1 MKVFQVAGKQASA
14 SKAPP
19 AVATERSKSAFRPGP
34 HPAHEPPQIPPLARA
49 RLLQAKLRVNTPGD
63 RHERE
68 ADAIADR
75 VMRESAPSWGEG
87 GTPGGDGR
95 GPSAERG
102 VTHAADVPS
111 DLQRACAACDSEHEV
126 QRVAAGPSDT
136 LPEAEARV
144 AAVQGGHPPTREER
158 AFFEPR
164 FGFDFS
170 GVRIHTGPTAD
181 AAARSVGALAYTRGR
196 DIVFREGS
204 YAPGTDPGRRL
215 LAHELAHVVQQG
227 AAGPVAGPPPSL
239 PVGGSVRRAVEEDA
253 REPGDVAQQSASAGA
268 GLSAVE
274 PMIQRACPSTTCPV
288 IAVPWPAYH
297 PLSEQAE
304 KCIQDLYGESHSG
317 NLISYN
323 KGWTSLTATGVG
335 GPALKCIQ
343 QKWFTGPSGMYAGE
357 PDIWDFT
364 NNTMYEVTTP
374 LGASF
379 RIGKLGAEVK
389 LATDLAST
397 AECGGS
403 SFDRGTW
410 FPPGP
415 CYSLGGDFYISV
427 YNVNGVLIYN
437 LVKESAKEAALAAML
452 AMLAAGVK
460 SGMFQSMGKGL
471 LGAAGKKLLPGYAI
485 ASAVAALVL
494 ISSGRAEAKIGGGG
508 DEPLVGLF
516 KALAAKGDPVPPE
529 VQHMI
534 ESDPELKKLV
544 EDAMSKDADPTDAQ
558 KKLSAKVLQLINDNK
573 DQFSADDLKALLAVS
588 ESAGKSLPPG
598 DVTVDTL
605 KQLAQAKGVDVDAT
619 ATATATA
626 TGTGK
631 TDPSVVKDKDKAS
644 GGGDAK
650 TDDPDS
656 KGLSKKSV
664 ELIKNA
670 SAGQKL
676 VFDGVFGS
684 RQSGAK
690 GPLVTD
696 ADVDR
701 FFSLIPKDITTD
713 KAKAILAK
721 TEPYKGGS
729 VNDLLNGL
737 QTAAAGEL
745 SSVPTETSADPGVG
759 GGAASKSGPQTPQSE
774 TLEALKKAASKGD
787 FSKISEGG
795 RRFQTFE
802 YGPTDIVV
810 GNTLTVTLLSVI
822 GGKKCAAVTSFR
834 VSEATG
840 LDPSKLDTKQTFTIK
855 GDYTYSSEFVDAD
868 GNIAAPRNFIVG
880 KAVNFTTTYTPASK
894 PTPKPKSN

>member
-1 MKVFQVAGKQASA
+1 
-14 SKAPP
+14 
-19 AVATERSKSAFRPGP
+19 
-34 HPAHEPPQIPPLARA
+34 
-49 RLLQAKLRVNTPGD
+49 
-63 RHERE
+63 
-68 ADAIADR
+68 
-75 VMRESAPSWGEG
+75 
-87 GTPGGDGR
+87 
-95 GPSAERG
+95 
-102 VTHAADVPS
+102 
-111 DLQRACAACDSEHEV
+111 
-126 QRVAAGPSDT
+126 
-136 LPEAEARV
+136 
-144 AAVQGGHPPTREER
+144 
-158 AFFEPR
+158 
-164 FGFDFS
+164 
-170 GVRIHTGPTAD
+170 
-181 AAARSVGALAYTRGR
+181 
-196 DIVFREGS
+196 
-204 YAPGTDPGRRL
+204 
-215 LAHELAHVVQQG
+215 
-227 AAGPVAGPPPSL
+227 VAGPPPS
-239 PVGGSVRRAVEEDA
+239 PSVGGSVRRAVDEDA
-253 REPGDVAQQSASAGA
+253 REPGNVAQQSAGAGA

-297 PLSEQAE
+297 PFSAQAE
-304 KCIQDLYGESHSG
+304 KCVQDLYGESHSG
-317 NLISYN
+317 NLIGYN
-323 KGWTSLTATGVG
+323 KGWTSLTPTGVG

-364 NNTMYEVTTP
+364 NNTMYEITTP
-374 LGASF
+374 SGASF

-415 CYSLGGDFYISV
+415 CYSLGGDFYIRV
-427 YNVNGVLIYN
+427 YNVNGVLIYD
-437 LVKESAKEAALAAML
+437 LMKEATKEAALAAMM

-471 LGAAGKKLLPGYAI
+471 LGAVGKKLLPGYAI

-508 DEPLVGLF
+508 GEPLVELF
-516 KALAAKGDPVPPE
+516 KALAAKGEPVPPE

-573 DQFSADDLKALLAVS
+573 DQFSADDLKALLTMS
-588 ESAGKSLPPG
+588 KSAGKSLPPG

-619 ATATATA
+619 ATATATGA
-626 TGTGK
+626 GK
-631 TDPSVVKDKDKAS
+631 TDPSVVKGKDKTS
-644 GGGDAK
+644 GSGDTKA
-650 TDDPDS
+650 DDPDS

-684 RQSGAK
+684 RQGGAK

-701 FFSLIPKDITTD
+701 FFSLIPKDIDTD

-737 QTAAAGEL
+737 QTAAAGAL

-759 GGAASKSGPQTPQSE
+759 GGAASKRGPQTPQSE
-774 TLEALKKAASKGD
+774 TVEALKKTASQGD
-787 FSKISEGG
+787 FSNMSEGG
-795 RRFQTFE
+795 RRFQTFD
-802 YGPTDIVV
+802 YGPADIVV

-822 GGKKCAAVTSFR
+822 GGKQCAAVSSFR

-840 LDPSKLDTKQTFTIK
+840 LDRSKLDTKQTFTIK
-855 GDYTYSSEFVDAD
+855 GDYTYSSEFVDA
-868 GNIAAPRNFIVG
+868 GGSIVAPRNYIVG
-880 KAVNFTTTYTPASK
+880 KAVNFTTTYTPPSK
-894 PTPKPKSN
+894 PTPKSKPN